1 MKTMKHFKGIAGIL
15 LWVLALAARPAQAVV
30 TNGWSD
36 SFEPYAVGT
45 QLQAT
50 NGWSSARNW
59 AGWVTN
65 PAPETLAL
73 TNTYASGH
81 PLVSASH
88 TNLAA
93 VADLLDNNVTFSTG
107 GVVVVDLVAMPTWS
121 EVDPPGETNLQC
133 ALYVKTNQH
142 VVVWQ
147 YSPSATTNKWQE
159 LTASPLINTGV
170 WTRFTMVQNYSNNL
184 FQVLI
189 NNAAVSDA
197 AGYAADGI
205 TPNGP
210 WFHMVQTNGL
220 IARVTL
226 GDSGTNYVD
235 DVVVSRRT
243 LSWNPTGFA
252 ESTTNNGAI
261 NNSAPV
267 VVTLQY
273 DTFTNAADLTGFVQ
287 VDSGLPPGLSLVA
300 TRTSATTVALTLTN
314 AATAHESINSVNNLT
329 LHFLNGAFSLG
340 NAADV
345 TGSTTNTLSVSFRN
359 TGVLSYSAALF
370 QENGAL
376 NNGSFDPSTPVNI
389 TLVND
394 VFTGNDGE
402 DYAANPAKLLIAPAL
417 PSGLTAHVAKVDST
431 HLQMTLLGNAG
442 ANSSA
447 DNTSFNLT
455 FQPGAFASNAV
466 ASLVVNNTTN
476 IQIQFTDAP
485 QLTYS
490 TNVFAEMPANDGSV
504 TGTTVALQF
513 DHFAGTNGQDLAAS
527 GFVSATLPSGLTLKA
542 IQNSLSQVT
551 LSFLN
556 QATAHAAGDSWNNTA
571 TIHFLNGAFAGGNSS
586 VVVGANR
593 TDLSVVFHDPPVLSM
608 PGGLVFTESAQNN
621 GSIRNTVT
629 ISLSGDTFAADL
641 TGRYAVNNAPAG
653 LVPQLTRTSDTQVT
667 LALTQNASPHTVSES
682 TSLLQLVFSN
692 EAFSTVAASHIVGTT
707 TNFTVNFA
715 NAPTLTYSGT
725 TFNELSFG
733 TINNNTPI
741 TITLSGDT
749 FVAAPGG
756 DFSSWVSVAN
766 LPSGLTA
773 VFTRTSG
780 TQLSVT
786 LSGIAGAHAALN
798 TLHDLG
804 FTFLQGAFAN
814 ADANQVATYTRSDLT
829 VVFVDDLSFINTIP
843 YRESFEG
850 YPNGFLLA
858 GTNAW
863 TADYFADAAQ
873 VTNGAA
879 LSTLLAHYQSGG
891 GLYPITTNHTQ
902 VLLVSDTIRNEIHSP
917 TGALVYLDF
926 MMLPLPLQERP
937 DSDTNLQFA
946 FFVNTNEQLVVW
958 HRNTTGG
965 PSVNEWLVLS
975 NNAPVI
981 STNTWS
987 RFTVTQNYTNMMFQI
1002 QVNELSP
1009 IVDPAGWDATGLIRT
1024 GSWFH
1029 MVHTNAA
1036 TMSRLIVDGAGS
1048 AFLDDLTV
1056 VTSLPSPFGVGVGSI
1071 YKIR

>member
-1 MKTMKHFKGIAGIL
+1 MKTLTHLKGIAGIL

-36 SFEPYAVGT
+36 SFESYAVGT
-45 QLQAT
+45 PLQAT

-65 PAPETLAL
+65 PAPELSL
-73 TNTYASGH
+73 TNSYASGF
-81 PLVSASH
+81 PLVSATH

-93 VADLLDNNVTFSTG
+93 VADLLDNSVVFSTG
-107 GVVVVDLVAMPTWS
+107 GVVAVDLVAMPTWTDI
-121 EVDPPGETNLQC
+121 DPPGETNLQC
-133 ALYVKTNQH
+133 AVYVKTNKH
-142 VVVWQ
+142 LVVWQ
-147 YSPSATTNKWQE
+147 YSPGAASNKWQE
-159 LTASPLINTGV
+159 LAASPLINTGV
-170 WTRFTMVQNYSNNL
+170 WTRFTIVQNYSNNL
-184 FQVLI
+184 YQVLI
-189 NNAAVSDA
+189 NNTVVSDA
-197 AGYAADGI
+197 MGYAADGV

-235 DVVVSRRT
+235 DVVVSRRKLT
-243 LSWNPTGFA
+243 WNPTGFA
-252 ESTTNNGAI
+252 ESITNNGTI

-273 DTFTNAADLTGFVQ
+273 DTFTNASDLTAYVQ
-287 VDSGLPPGLSLVA
+287 VDSGLPPGLSLVV
-300 TRTSATTVALTLTN
+300 TRTSASTVSLTLTN
-314 AATAHESINSVNNLT
+314 AATTHEAINSVNNLT
-329 LHFLNGAFSLG
+329 LHFLNGAFSMG

-345 TGSTTNTLSVSFRN
+345 KGYTTNTLSVSFRN

-376 NNGSFDPSTPVNI
+376 NNGSFDPASPVNI
-389 TLVND
+389 TLAND
-394 VFTGNDGE
+394 VFTGNDGD
-402 DYAANPAKLLIAPAL
+402 DYATDSAKLLIAPPL
-417 PSGLTAHVAKVDST
+417 PTGLTAHVAKVDST
-431 HLQMTLLGNAG
+431 HLTMTLLGNAVS
-442 ANSSA
+442 NSSVN
-447 DNTSFNLT
+447 NTSFNLA

-476 IQIQFTDAP
+476 VQIQFADAP
-485 QLTYS
+485 VLTYG
-490 TNVFAEMPANDGSV
+490 TNVFAEMSANDGSV
-504 TGTTVALQF
+504 TGTTVSLQF

-527 GFVSATLPSGLTLKA
+527 GFVSASLPLGLTLRA
-542 IQNSLSQVT
+542 IQDSLTQVT

-571 TIHFLNGAFAGGNSS
+571 TIHFQNGAFAGGNAS

-593 TDLSVVFHDPPVLSM
+593 TDLSVVFHDPPVLSI

-621 GSIRNTVT
+621 GSIGNTVT
-629 ISLSGDTFAADL
+629 INLSGDTFVADL
-641 TGRYAVNNAPAG
+641 TGHYAVNNAPNG
-653 LVPQLTRTSDTQVT
+653 LVPQLTRNSDTQVT
-667 LALTQNASPHTVSES
+667 LALTANASPHTASES
-682 TSLLQLVFSN
+682 TSLMQLVFSN
-692 EAFSTVAASHIVGTT
+692 EAFSTVAASRIVGAS
-707 TNFTVNFA
+707 TNLSVNFA

-741 TITLSGDT
+741 TITLNGDT

-756 DFSSWVSVAN
+756 DFSAWVSVAN
-766 LPSGLTA
+766 KPAGLTA
-773 VFTRTSG
+773 VFTRNSD

-786 LSGIAGAHAALN
+786 LTGTAGAHASIN
-798 TLHDLG
+798 TIHDLG

-814 ADANQVATYTRSDLT
+814 ADANQVGQYTRSDLN
-829 VVFVDDLSFINTIP
+829 VIFIDDFSFINTIP

-863 TADYFADAAQ
+863 TADYYADAAQ

-902 VLLVSDTIRNEIHSP
+902 VLLVSDSIRNEIRSP

-958 HRNTTGG
+958 HRNTTVG

-1009 IVDPAGWDATGLIRT
+1009 IVDPAGWDASGLIRT

-1056 VTSLPSPFGVGVGSI
+1056 VTSLPSPFGVGIGSI